1 MNQLAHICLTYFAL
15 SFIIPDTQKYLLPIA
30 IFAIILD
37 FDHIPGYVK
46 MLFASKKE
54 KLKMKLNDYI
64 NLFRTIIQ
72 EPVGIV
78 TLELIFLILY
88 LYGITS
94 IYLKIA
100 GLSIA
105 IHWLI
110 DFLTVHTRPFD
121 PINKKVVCLFF
132 NSKKQRVVSE
142 VIITI
147 ISLILFSI
155 TYF

>member
-15 SFIIPDTQKYLLPIA
+15 SFIIPDTQKYLIPIA

-37 FDHIPGYVK
+37 FDHMPGYVK
-46 MLFASKKE
+46 MLFASKKT
-54 KLKMKLNDYI
+54 KSKMKLHDYI

-72 EPVGIV
+72 EPIGII
-78 TLELIFLILY
+78 TIELIFLALY
-88 LYGITS
+88 LYGVES

-100 GLSIA
+100 SLSII

-110 DFLTVHTRPFD
+110 DFLTVHTRPLD

-142 VIITI
+142 IIITI
-147 ISLILFSI
+147 ISIILFSI